1 MPKKP
6 LDHEDRLE
14 QQYKR
19 LGTRQPICV
28 GCAESNP
35 FCLELHHIAGRKYDG
50 RLSIVCANCHKK
62 LSAAQL
68 GHIPPLPTPRRSDEN
83 HKMET
88 FGRFLVGLAVLLTL
102 IVAALKDFG
111 AWLIN
116 ESRTVAK

>member
-6 LDHEDRLE
+6 LDHKDRLE
-14 QQYKR
+14 RQYKR

-28 GCAESNP
+28 GCAESDP
-35 FCLELHHIAGRKYDG
+35 FCLELHHIAGRKHHAL
-50 RLSIVCANCHKK
+50 LSIVCANCHKK
-62 LSAAQL
+62 LSAKQL
-68 GHIPPLPTPRRSDEN
+68 GHIPPLPIAASSGQL
-83 HKMET
+83 KMET
-88 FGRFLVGLAVLLTL
+88 IGRFLVGVADLLAL